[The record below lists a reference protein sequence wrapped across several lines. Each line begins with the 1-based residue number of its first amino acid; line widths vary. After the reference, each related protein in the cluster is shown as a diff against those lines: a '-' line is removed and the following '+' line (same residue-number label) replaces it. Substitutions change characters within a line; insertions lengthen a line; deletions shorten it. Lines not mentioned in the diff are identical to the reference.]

1 MSPYPGWS
9 PSDVDQYTS
18 IISSVTSDPKYK
30 GYSHDRVQK
39 LAASIVNKKRMAAG
53 RTKRQLKSEE
63 KTGEPS

>member
-1 MSPYPGWS
+1 MPYPGWS

-18 IISSVTSDPKYK
+18 IVQSVTDDPKYK

-39 LAASIVNKKRMAAG
+39 LAASIVNKKRAVAG

-63 KTGEPS
+63 KTGE